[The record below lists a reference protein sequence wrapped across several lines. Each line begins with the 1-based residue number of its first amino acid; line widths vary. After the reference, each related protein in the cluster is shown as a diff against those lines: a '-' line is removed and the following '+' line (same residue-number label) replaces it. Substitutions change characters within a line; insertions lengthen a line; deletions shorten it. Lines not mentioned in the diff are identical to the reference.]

1 MIPPLYKW
9 YPMVAAP
16 EYPTKKD
23 ALERDRQIELE
34 KKTAKAKEEEVRLKE
49 ASAKKAEE
57 EKEKDDHEILET
69 AADTEKKAMKAWK
82 HDNPEGSLKLQKK
95 LHPERGRL
103 LPSLVL

>member
-57 EKEKDDHEILET
+57 EKEKM
-69 AADTEKKAMKAWK
+69 EKKYYLYYSIILMA
-82 HDNPEGSLKLQKK
+82 LKQN
-95 LHPERGRL
+95 
-103 LPSLVL
+103 